1 MKMVLDKAETD
12 NYYKYAVYGARILAV
27 KHPEIYLRAD
37 GLFVE
42 MIETNP
48 GFKKAYQIND
58 VHSDYFIWYY
68 IGGEMSGPPFSFD
81 YVDFTKYQIIEAKEL
96 YAEDYPLLPY
106 LDRRMLPVAST
117 LKSVGNRLTQLEKAE
132 QHYFALKEEGTALD
146 QLYLIYCDNDNA
158 YLYNQG
164 SLLAARDLKKVDQI
178 EGNPILVFNEKNV
191 WYPLMGRDDTAK
203 DATFRQIIDKH
214 ATATAAPDLSHFE
227 VEMADRLA
235 QATSL
240 DGFEE
245 CGAIIAAARSHDI
258 PRVENRPFRS
268 IWEKFTPL
276 DNYGRASLKREIMK
290 DANYLSPI
298 VAYLAAISEEYTG
311 EAKIEATCQEYV
323 EHATAPGGRWP
334 GGSLWMAGLVEYT
347 VDESYYAHIGDDAV
361 QAANTQAWL
370 DIAGIDSYWLQGA
383 MFEPHSSRHFHV
395 YIPEYDVRVSN
406 GSFDKAPEV
415 YHKSVLPYNPR
426 LSG

>member
-1 MKMVLDKAETD
+1 MVLTKAKTD
-12 NYYKYAVYGARILAV
+12 NYYKYGIYAARILAV
-27 KHPEIYLRAD
+27 KHPEIYLQAD
-37 GLFVE
+37 DLFLE
-42 MIETNP
+42 TIETNT
-48 GFKKAYQIND
+48 GFKKAYEIDD
-58 VHSDYFIWYY
+58 VSSDYFIWYF

-81 YVDFTKYQIIEAKEL
+81 YVDFTKYQIIKSKEL
-96 YAEDYPLLPY
+96 YPEGYPILPY
-106 LDRRMLPVAST
+106 LDRRFLPLAST
-117 LKSVGNRLTQLEKAE
+117 LKSVGNRLTQLGKVE
-132 QHYFALKEEGTALD
+132 QYYFALKEKGTAPD
-146 QLYLIYCDNDNA
+146 HLYLVYCDNGNA
-158 YLYNQG
+158 YLYDQG
-164 SLLAARDLKKVDQI
+164 NLIEAKDLEKVGQV
-178 EGNPILVFNEKNV
+178 EGNPILVFNEESV
-191 WYPLMGRDDTAK
+191 WYPLMGRDDTPK
-203 DATFRQIIDKH
+203 DATLKQIVDKY

-268 IWEKFTPL
+268 VWEKFTPL

-290 DANYLSPI
+290 DAHYLSPI

-334 GGSLWMAGLVEYT
+334 GGFLWMAGLVEYT

-370 DIAGIDSYWLQGA
+370 DIAGIDSYWL
-383 MFEPHSSRHFHV
+383 
-395 YIPEYDVRVSN
+395 
-406 GSFDKAPEV
+406 
-415 YHKSVLPYNPR
+415 
-426 LSG
+426 